1 MRVSGTT
8 APGNDQSFSTL
19 SKESGR
25 QVSSNCDR
33 TKPCSACCARGHP
46 KECEFIVGEGND
58 YSPIQ
63 QSYEIRKL
71 RSENQNLKE
80 RLRDAHLLYSGDE
93 VDADEPPDGT
103 GSKVISRATAA
114 KQRRFRT
121 SDRIDNIYFGTPGL
135 ASIVSDFANLQVGN
149 HSLTHTMPKG
159 QDMYPPQGSM
169 YPFPM
174 MRVGDNTTAALLM
187 LLPPREEVFDCLDF
201 FSKRAQSCSFPHMPD
216 EVTKKEVGR
225 FLDEAGE
232 DPARMENNSNMLAL
246 IFATLATGMQ
256 MGVHD
261 RSGEQWI
268 EGAVEDAAQRGDC
281 YLAACMQALRN
292 ATFMSRPTLLGV
304 QTLIMLGP
312 YLTNSGRFLDAW
324 TLFGSTIRMAHSI
337 GLHRNPKSLDPV
349 PPLREGTIR
358 QSLWWWMLHMDQ
370 QYSVTLGRPL
380 GISGLGDCPP
390 PEPLTTDT
398 TVLRLGEFADHFT
411 ILARQILSS
420 DSMMNVGKIDE
431 FTDKLM
437 GLWDTMPESLQFN
450 ESWSREDTVLPDWPL
465 DVMAATLF
473 AKVQSI
479 IVLLNR
485 QRVEGTQH
493 STSDSPPTM
502 QSSFTTSFTSTTYTP
517 STTGGDSLL
526 HPAPIRGRALV
537 VNSSIHLL
545 QTFLFF
551 RHRNPAMLIC
561 WTLGQQAFN
570 AAMILILDAWETSNE
585 NNEWL
590 VNQAF
595 VVFDEMQRNGVHKLA
610 ALAVQHISDGLMQLG
625 HRRQERLAAVEEAH
639 AMSRSNSEHLAH
651 YPFHPTLTMPP
662 TPLLDL
668 SGDAVMGNSG
678 TFLLEDTNL
687 QSYTQQPYAPFNFA
701 LPPGA
706 AGSYSHDTAQPNQQ
720 AHLLPPFGTA
730 SAPVS
735 NVTIAPFPVM
745 SPRFVPA
752 FVPTAAPGLY
762 SLGLQPRMQ
771 SQRRMSGFVPVNAA
785 EGVFAGGVG
794 QKGYAHGP
802 RRASH
807 QGYVGYPG
815 AGQHRIE
822 RTTKSRR
829 VQRG

>member
-1 MRVSGTT
+1 MRVSGTS
-8 APGNDQSFSTL
+8 APGKGQSISML
-19 SKESGR
+19 LKG
-25 QVSSNCDR
+25 
-33 TKPCSACCARGHP
+33 
-46 KECEFIVGEGND
+46 ECEFIVGEGND

-71 RSENQNLKE
+71 RSENQKLKE
-80 RLRDAHLLYSGDE
+80 RLRDARLLYSGDE
-93 VDADEPPDGT
+93 VDADESPDGT
-103 GSKVISRATAA
+103 GSKVVSRATAA

-187 LLPPREEVFDCLDF
+187 LLPPREEVFECLDL

-268 EGAVEDAAQRGDC
+268 EGAVEDAARRGDC

-292 ATFMSRPTLLGV
+292 ASFMSRPTLLGV

-324 TLFGSTIRMAHSI
+324 TLFGNTIRMAHSI

-349 PPLREGTIR
+349 PPLRECTIR

-390 PEPLTTDT
+390 PEPLTTDM

-420 DSMMNVGKIDE
+420 DGMMSVGRIDE
-431 FTDKLM
+431 FTDKLT

-473 AKVQSI
+473 AKVQSF

-485 QRVEGTQH
+485 QRVERTQH
-493 STSDSPPTM
+493 SASNSPPIM
-502 QSSFTTSFTSTTYTP
+502 QSSFTTSFTT
-517 STTGGDSLL
+517 
-526 HPAPIRGRALV
+526 PIRGRALV

-551 RHRNPAMLIC
+551 RHRNPAVLIC

-610 ALAVQHISDGLMQLG
+610 ALAVQHISDGLMQLVTDG
-625 HRRQERLAAVEEAH
+625 KSVSPL
-639 AMSRSNSEHLAH
+639 SRK
-651 YPFHPTLTMPP
+651 LTQY
-662 TPLLDL
+662 
-668 SGDAVMGNSG
+668 
-678 TFLLEDTNL
+678 TNL
-687 QSYTQQPYAPFNFA
+687 QSYTPQPYAAFNFA

-706 AGSYSHDTAQPNQQ
+706 AGSYSHDPAPPNHH
-720 AHLLPPFGTA
+720 AHLQPPFRTA

-752 FVPTAAPGLY
+752 LVPTAAPGPY

-771 SQRRMSGFVPVNAA
+771 PQRRMSGFVPVNAA

-807 QGYVGYPG
+807 QGQGEAREADRNAIFTGVEESGL
-815 AGQHRIE
+815 
-822 RTTKSRR
+822 
-829 VQRG
+829 

>member
-1 MRVSGTT
+1 
-8 APGNDQSFSTL
+8 
-19 SKESGR
+19 
-25 QVSSNCDR
+25 
-33 TKPCSACCARGHP
+33 
-46 KECEFIVGEGND
+46 
-58 YSPIQ
+58 
-63 QSYEIRKL
+63 
-71 RSENQNLKE
+71 
-80 RLRDAHLLYSGDE
+80 
-93 VDADEPPDGT
+93 
-103 GSKVISRATAA
+103 
-114 KQRRFRT
+114 
-121 SDRIDNIYFGTPGL
+121 
-135 ASIVSDFANLQVGN
+135 
-149 HSLTHTMPKG
+149 
-159 QDMYPPQGSM
+159 
-169 YPFPM
+169 M
-174 MRVGDNTTAALLM
+174 M
-187 LLPPREEVFDCLDF
+187 
-201 FSKRAQSCSFPHMPD
+201 S
-216 EVTKKEVGR
+216 VGR
-225 FLDEAGE
+225 
-232 DPARMENNSNMLAL
+232 
-246 IFATLATGMQ
+246 
-256 MGVHD
+256 
-261 RSGEQWI
+261 
-268 EGAVEDAAQRGDC
+268 
-281 YLAACMQALRN
+281 
-292 ATFMSRPTLLGV
+292 
-304 QTLIMLGP
+304 
-312 YLTNSGRFLDAW
+312 
-324 TLFGSTIRMAHSI
+324 
-337 GLHRNPKSLDPV
+337 
-349 PPLREGTIR
+349 
-358 QSLWWWMLHMDQ
+358 
-370 QYSVTLGRPL
+370 
-380 GISGLGDCPP
+380 
-390 PEPLTTDT
+390 
-398 TVLRLGEFADHFT
+398 
-411 ILARQILSS
+411 
-420 DSMMNVGKIDE
+420 IDE

-473 AKVQSI
+473 AKVQSM

-485 QRVEGTQH
+485 QRVERTQH
-493 STSDSPPTM
+493 SASDSPPTM
-502 QSSFTTSFTSTTYTP
+502 QSSFTSSFTSTTYTP

-526 HPAPIRGRALV
+526 HPVPIRGRALV
-537 VNSSIHLL
+537 VSSSIHLL

-551 RHRNPAMLIC
+551 RHRNPAVLIC

-687 QSYTQQPYAPFNFA
+687 QSYTTQPYAPFNFA

-706 AGSYSHDTAQPNQQ
+706 AGSYAHDTAQPNQH
-720 AHLLPPFGTA
+720 AHLLPPFRTA

-771 SQRRMSGFVPVNAA
+771 PQRRMSGFVPVNAA

-807 QGYVGYPG
+807 QGYIGYPG